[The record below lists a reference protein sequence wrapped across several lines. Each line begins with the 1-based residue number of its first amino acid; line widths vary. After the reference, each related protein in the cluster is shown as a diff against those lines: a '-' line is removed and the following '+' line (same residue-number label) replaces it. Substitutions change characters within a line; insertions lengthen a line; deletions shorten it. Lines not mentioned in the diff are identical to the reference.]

1 MKEIIACS
9 VKYEKKKACVDI
21 IWPGQMP
28 PTIIGEAVKSA
39 MLKFEL
45 FSPGENTYP
54 SLDILCDY

>member
-1 MKEIIACS
+1 
-9 VKYEKKKACVDI
+9 
-21 IWPGQMP
+21 MP